1 MVTNSPLAIF
11 APRRKRCSSAGTA
24 SSVCLAASVTTWKP
38 LPLPE
43 PTRSA
48 DFIDL
53 ICSGVVPQHP
63 PTTCAPAATS
73 LRALL
78 AMYSGEHRYML
89 RPSIDCGGPPFGFAI
104 RGQGLIHPPPPTPSP
119 QTTLP
124 PPPLPPP
131 PT

>member
-11 APRRKRCSSAGTA
+11 APRRERCSSAGTA
-24 SSVCLAASVTTWKP
+24 TSVCLAASVTTWKP
-38 LPLPE
+38 LPLAE

-78 AMYSGEHRYML
+78 AMYSAEHTYML
-89 RPSIDCGGPPFGFAI
+89 RPSIDCGVAALACANGGNAL
-104 RGQGLIHPPPPTPSP
+104 RQPSS
-119 QTTLP
+119 
-124 PPPLPPP
+124 
-131 PT
+131 